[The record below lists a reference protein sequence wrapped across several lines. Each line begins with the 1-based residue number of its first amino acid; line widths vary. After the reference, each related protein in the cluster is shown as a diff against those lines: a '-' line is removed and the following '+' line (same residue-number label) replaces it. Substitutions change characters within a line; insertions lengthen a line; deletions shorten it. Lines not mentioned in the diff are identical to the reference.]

1 MRIRSITPCLLFLLL
16 LAATGCKRPPPPGG
30 SAPAATPKK
39 VPGMA
44 DFDYLAC
51 DGGPH
56 LVLPK
61 GLSSQWK
68 GVRSISEVLN
78 SSSEYGR
85 AIAATANQTM
95 ALIPVGS
102 GQAMV
107 LDNPPLS
114 SWGHSPEGWIDI
126 YYLNGWD
133 STNLDALLKRA
144 VTNTPT
150 SAMTDTGKQMTLT
163 EPDMILLYSG
173 DRPGNTA
180 YGEYAIPI
188 DAGSYEILEGHYKA
202 GVADEV
208 YIYRFQPAKK

>member
-1 MRIRSITPCLLFLLL
+1 MKISSIALCSLLILV
-16 LAATGCKRPPPPGG
+16 AATSCKRPPPPGAG
-30 SAPAATPKK
+30 VPAAAPKK
-39 VPGMA
+39 VQGMT

-56 LVLPK
+56 LILPT

-68 GVRSISEVLN
+68 GVRSIADVLN
-78 SSSEYGR
+78 PSSDPGR
-85 AIAATANQTM
+85 AMAATKNQKMT
-95 ALIPVGS
+95 LIPVGI

-133 STNLDALLKRA
+133 STDLDALLKRA
-144 VTNTPT
+144 VAATPT
-150 SAMTDTGKQMTLT
+150 TNMTDTGKQMTLT
-163 EPDMILLYSG
+163 EPGLILLFSG

-180 YGEYAIPI
+180 YGEYAIPM
-188 DAGSYEILEGHYKA
+188 DAGSYQILEGHYKA
-202 GVADEV
+202 GVADEI